1 MQMHVPELKHG
12 SKNSVNYNEV
22 NYQVG
27 KNVEFLYLD
36 THQISMVWSHY
47 GSTICSSKQ
56 NVLSDWKV
64 ILEEKR
70 REEQV
75 GVEDTGC

>member
-1 MQMHVPELKHG
+1 MHFPELKHG

-36 THQISMVWSHY
+36 THQISMV
-47 GSTICSSKQ
+47 
-56 NVLSDWKV
+56 
-64 ILEEKR
+64 
-70 REEQV
+70 
-75 GVEDTGC
+75 